1 MTPKPQRKRK
11 GARWIVIDDQ
21 KWSWFRGST
30 VIEIRDP
37 QGRCTKVP
45 HSRIETIVETV
56 CECCHEPDG
65 GEIGVAL
72 PRGVA
77 HYIRTVLL

>member
-1 MTPKPQRKRK
+1 MKPQTKRK
-11 GARWIVIDDQ
+11 GARWIVIGDQ

-30 VIEIRDP
+30 VVEIRDP

-45 HSRIETIVETV
+45 HAHIDTVVETV

-65 GEIGVAL
+65 GTMDVTLPGGVA
-72 PRGVA
+72 R
-77 HYIRTVLL
+77 YIRHNLL